1 MVLGL
6 VSLEISSI
14 SSEIIT
20 MGSLDGSVDNEA
32 SCKKG
37 LLVGGSEDCPVGV
50 TLLIALVSMVSLL
63 LQPGKL
69 LLLSL
74 LETFAAGNLTSS
86 SRFHVVINFFGL
98 LFFLSENS
106 CWSG

>member
-1 MVLGL
+1 MLGL
-6 VSLEISSI
+6 VSLETSSI
-14 SSEIIT
+14 SPEMIT
-20 MGSLDGSVDNEA
+20 MGSLDGSVDDEA
-32 SCKKG
+32 SWKKG

>member
-6 VSLEISSI
+6 ASLETSSI
-14 SSEIIT
+14 SPEMIT
-20 MGSLDGSVDNEA
+20 MGSLDGSVDDEA
-32 SCKKG
+32 SWKKG
-37 LLVGGSEDCPVGV
+37 LLVGGSEDCPVVV

>member
-6 VSLEISSI
+6 ASLETSSV
-14 SSEIIT
+14 SPEMIT
-20 MGSLDGSVDNEA
+20 MGSLDGSVDDEA
-32 SCKKG
+32 SWKKG